1 MPKLSAIKDYDGFL
15 ERVTRL
21 GLSGPLGEVETALTR
36 FKLLLEE
43 QKHANGTKGIR
54 ISIDQ
59 GFDAAG
65 GWTKLTVGGI
75 DWKKST
81 SSGAAIGVEVQVS
94 GRSDLLAV
102 DVLHLKQAI
111 SAGSVDA
118 GVIVVPD
125 DKTSK
130 YLTDRTPNLKTAIK
144 HVELHAA
151 ELPIRIIAFAH
162 DGPGPTLAKIRT
174 NLGRAV

>member
-1 MPKLSAIKDYDGFL
+1 MPSLSEVRDYDGFS
-15 ERVTRL
+15 ERVARL
-21 GLSGPLGEVETALTR
+21 GLTEPLAEVERAITG
-36 FKLLLEE
+36 FELLLEE
-43 QKHANGTKGIR
+43 RKHANGTKGIR
-54 ISIDQ
+54 VSIDDR
-59 GFDAAG
+59 FAALG

-75 DWKKST
+75 DWRKST
-81 SSGAAIGVEVQVS
+81 LNGAAIGVEVQVS

-125 DKTSK
+125 DSTSR
-130 YLTDRTPNLKTAIK
+130 YLTDRTPNLRTAIR

-151 ELPIRIIAFAH
+151 DLPIRIISFHH
-162 DGPGPTLAKIRT
+162 DGPGPSLAKIKT
-174 NLGRAV
+174 NIGRAR